1 MKVLIKTNLNN
12 VLDEFKGTFLNNR
25 IVYIDNGVKTILDL
39 NKKIF
44 IRDNTNSSYKIELD
58 FLNND
63 YKVYVN
69 SNMYVNINIMLETYE
84 YKENKIKIVY
94 FIDDTKYDYEINI
107 IKN

>member
-69 SNMYVNINIMLETYE
+69 SNMYVNINIMLKTYE

>member
-12 VLDEFKGTFLNNR
+12 ILDEFKGTFLNNR

-63 YKVYVN
+63 YKVYIN

>member
-12 VLDEFKGTFLNNR
+12 ILDEFKGTFLNNR